1 MPTSTYAVLAIYV
14 AFGLLELF
22 RTRLFSKNEQ
32 TRNDGIVEVVSTV
45 LLLVF
50 TQPAIL
56 IFVDY
61 ALGALRHLLRG
72 ATGEGEQQDARRV
85 HAVQHQVCDAV
96 RQRAAE
102 ADMQHRREIA
112 KLHVDNYRA
121 AVFGAS
127 GGIGAALVNA
137 LAADDEFVGHAI
149 LPAGEGDRR
158 EAAVQG

>member
-32 TRNDGIVEVVSTV
+32 TRNDGIVEVISTV

-61 ALGALRHLLRG
+61 ALGALR
-72 ATGEGEQQDARRV
+72 
-85 HAVQHQVCDAV
+85 AV
-96 RQRAAE
+96 RWLDGRAPGVY
-102 ADMQHRREIA
+102 DMQDVLGLRE
-112 KLHVDNYRA
+112 R
-121 AVFGAS
+121 
-127 GGIGAALVNA
+127 
-137 LAADDEFVGHAI
+137 
-149 LPAGEGDRR
+149 
-158 EAAVQG
+158 